1 MAAVIGLRGLERGD
15 NFELATNVTNAGN
28 FDDLVY
34 TAGNRRYFLQLKHTE
49 NRGRKMLNGDL
60 LKLLQKS
67 LQSYCDIKRCDNF
80 KDIPIDNSHFIIYT
94 NEQLTQ
100 TLLKQNRTKRED
112 DIFFK
117 TCDKGEIFSFSQEN
131 KNILIDMYTLLEDD
145 AKQSKEFRDSCDREI
160 LNEFL
165 KNFIL
170 ITGQKGQS
178 ELDEVIAEEIRKH
191 LAANDDNEV
200 YKAELLEFKTQV
212 EIWCRDKK
220 EKMTATTFRNWLQ
233 AAKNKA
239 CAAVFRSSFKNGT
252 TTLVKTGIKF
262 SHSEISRLQTEL
274 SDRPVV
280 HLRSDALT
288 LCSILL
294 QDCLDTSKCIFI
306 TFELLRS
313 NKTLL
318 QHAWFGGHWGW
329 LIVFCD
335 STVMQ
340 SDISDTCL
348 EISENITCA
357 PSSKRVIILTT
368 CSVAKIAD
376 FIPIEHKFTF
386 EQLSKESQEIVLD
399 KKIDFQGCE
408 VTMRSVLQR
417 HGNVQHVLGP
427 ELVTELITEGTAI
440 NIGGRLQANGGYYAP
455 RILERK
461 IWLRSNVLQNLN
473 HVFVV
478 DGTTMEDL
486 HQIVPSGKTVEYVS
500 LEEIY
505 VRNFTEDMRGRI
517 FLLPKADAE
526 NCFLEICKKLE
537 GRPLHWVEFKD
548 GFLLWKMSQGDTES
562 LLDYI
567 DADKTRADMRIIT
580 EWMKSGSSEVNEELI
595 WKMGERTVLVVAEP
609 GMGKSSTTKHVAW
622 NTKLADRTW
631 WVVRINWND
640 HTRKLQEIDTETF
653 NFDSLV
659 EFLCSAAFTESKY
672 TDINRNL
679 LKQALQ
685 YSGNVTVLMDGF
697 DEISPTHADKAAVIL
712 SKLMKTK
719 VERVWV
725 TSRPVEKERLEKE
738 LCVCSFSMKR
748 LSRASQK
755 EMLRKLWKCKA
766 GKKEEK
772 LNDFLSSVNKSVH
785 DENFT
790 GCPLYITTI
799 ATAYEMEKEKYL
811 NPEDSQCPEIDFLKL
826 YAKFLERKL
835 HIYLTEKR
843 KAEETNSCVLDDDE
857 CLKETYL
864 KNFEKCALV
873 AILSPSILK
882 SLHNKKIEESLQP
895 VLRRVQAGRDKTG
908 IVMNVVDGKPQFV
921 HPTFAEYFTARWFS
935 RNFEFNRSVMGDILF
950 DHTYWGIKDMFDRIL
965 AEDCPLHCAVLQS
978 DKERF
983 ETLMEEGSDVSAVDK
998 GGRTVMHIIATR
1010 HWMPSEIINTI
1021 SKCRVFLDT
1030 RDCVLQWTPLQY
1042 AIKSGNWFI
1051 VERLLES
1058 SVDRCGL
1065 DMIRQRKEDTDYINP
1080 IIMHAATHGYLLL
1093 LEFLYSI
1100 GVNIHQTSE
1109 RGIPA
1114 MQGEQLL
1121 VGKSLIEPGANCNTR
1136 YSDGKTLSVQ
1146 ADTEGSLDVR
1156 TLEEGVAS
1164 LYVHDTRGK

>member
-567 DADKTRADMRIIT
+567 DADKTRADMRIIR

-640 HTRKLQEIDTETF
+640 HTRKLKEINASTF
-653 NFDSLV
+653 NLDSLV
-659 EFLCSAAFTESKY
+659 EFLCSAAFPESKY
-672 TDINRNL
+672 TDTERIL

-685 YSGNVTVLMDGF
+685 NSGNVTVLLDGF
-697 DEISPTHADKAAVIL
+697 DEISPIYADKAAVFL
-712 SKLMKTK
+712 SELIKTK

-725 TSRPVEKERLEKE
+725 TSRPVEKEILQK
-738 LCVCSFSMKR
+738 K
-748 LSRASQK
+748 LSVIALSIKKLSYESQK
-755 EMLRKLWKCKA
+755 SI
-766 GKKEEK
+766 
-772 LNDFLSSVNKSVH
+772 FLKPWLPRVNTYKDRENLDRFIDRFLLLSY
-785 DENFT
+785 DLYQDRNFT
-790 GCPLYITTI
+790 GTPLYVKII
-799 ATAYEMEKEKYL
+799 ATALEM
-811 NPEDSQCPEIDFLKL
+811 
-826 YAKFLERKL
+826 
-835 HIYLTEKR
+835 
-843 KAEETNSCVLDDDE
+843 VLDTQLKSGDFNIPKKINFLYLYDRLVEGMMNIQERLKKTEDVTNASVYDDHE
-857 CLKETYL
+857 ISVEISLE
-864 KNFEKCALV
+864 NFEKCSLLV
-873 AILSPSILK
+873 TLPSELNPLSK
-882 SLHNKKIEESLQP
+882 EEIQSQIQP
-895 VLRRVQAGRDKTG
+895 FVKRVQAGKDKIG
-908 IVMNVVDGKPQFV
+908 IILNVVEDRPHFV
-921 HPTFAEYFTARWFS
+921 HRTLAEYCTARWFS
-935 RNFEFNRSVMGDILF
+935 KNFESNRSILEIILF
-950 DHTYWGIKDMFDRIL
+950 DGSYGIMKDVFDRIL
-965 AEDCPLHCAVLQS
+965 ARDCPLHCALLDRDTEAV
-978 DKERF
+978 
-983 ETLMEEGSDVSAVDK
+983 ETLLEEEYDVNAVDS
-998 GGRTVMHIIATR
+998 GGRSALHLIAAQRPGDSVCEKITYSLLRRGATV
-1010 HWMPSEIINTI
+1010 
-1021 SKCRVFLDT
+1021 DT
-1030 RDCVLQWTPLQY
+1030 EDNVLQWTALRY
-1042 AIKSGNWFI
+1042 AIRAENLAVK
-1051 VERLLES
+1051 RLLEGT
-1058 SVDRCGL
+1058 C
-1065 DMIRQRKEDTDYINP
+1065 
-1080 IIMHAATHGYLLL
+1080 
-1093 LEFLYSI
+1093 
-1100 GVNIHQTSE
+1100 
-1109 RGIPA
+1109 
-1114 MQGEQLL
+1114 
-1121 VGKSLIEPGANCNTR
+1121 
-1136 YSDGKTLSVQ
+1136 
-1146 ADTEGSLDVR
+1146 
-1156 TLEEGVAS
+1156 
-1164 LYVHDTRGK
+1164 